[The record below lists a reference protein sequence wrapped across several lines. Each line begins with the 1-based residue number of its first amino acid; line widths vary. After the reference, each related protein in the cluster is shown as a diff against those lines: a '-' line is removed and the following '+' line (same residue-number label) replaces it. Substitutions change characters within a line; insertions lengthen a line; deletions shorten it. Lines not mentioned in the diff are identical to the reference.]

1 MESGAQAL
9 RRKAIHR
16 MMDELE
22 RDVMGLIGSYKR
34 NLKPCMEKTGME
46 ACLSRGNMMIGTED
60 VARSRDC
67 LVHVRGR
74 MRNTAALERALGKKF
89 ENQNEAALA
98 AYEAW
103 GADCIARIEGAC
115 SVWIIDAAQDRMLVS
130 RDRMGEQI
138 VFYAGDREGI
148 AVSDHP
154 DGLLACGAAQPV
166 LDADGLCELI
176 ALGPARTPGKT
187 PLSSIHALKAGHYLH
202 IDADGAQEIPYFELR
217 AQAHTDSEEQT
228 VEHVRYLLEQAIN
241 DCVDLHPACMLSGGI
256 DSTALTALLC
266 QRVGRV
272 DSYSVDYA
280 GNDRDYVAD
289 AFRPEMDAPYIHL
302 ASVAFGTL
310 HRKVLLKQ
318 RDLADAL
325 DTAVAA
331 RGFPGMAD
339 VDTSLLL
346 FARQIRKRNAS
357 VISGECGDEVFGGYP
372 WFRGN
377 GEIQNGMFPW
387 SGSMELRASIL
398 RRDVREKINV
408 ADYARNALEASLNSY
423 DVEAAKPADCDL
435 FRIQRLCLDYFMPN
449 LQERASKMCGDCG
462 LEVLTP
468 LCDDR
473 IVQYVYSVP
482 WDMKRMDGIDKGLY
496 RRTVCDIMPEKLRMR
511 KKSPYPKTCSAEY
524 TNLIRDLM
532 TKLIADTRAPLW
544 TFIDVERV
552 AQIAASDLSVTDTP
566 WYGQLMAGPQMLA
579 YLLQI
584 NSWMRA
590 REIRLAL

>member
-1 MESGAQAL
+1 MKMIGA
-9 RRKAIHR
+9 
-16 MMDELE
+16 
-22 RDVMGLIGSYKR
+22 YKR
-34 NLKPCMEKTGME
+34 NLKPHMEEIGLE

-67 LVHVRGR
+67 LVHVCGS
-74 MRNTAALERALGKKF
+74 MRNGAWIARQLGRTF
-89 ENQNEAALA
+89 ENQHEAALA

-103 GADCIARIEGAC
+103 GAECIARIEGAC
-115 SVWIIDAAQDRMLVS
+115 SVWIIDAARDWLLVS
-130 RDRMGEQI
+130 RDRMGEQS
-138 VFYAGDREGI
+138 VFYAGGRDGF

-154 DGLLACGAAQPV
+154 DALLACGAAQPI
-166 LDADGLCELI
+166 LDAAGVCELI
-176 ALGPARTPGKT
+176 GLGPARTPGKT
-187 PLSSIHALKAGHYLH
+187 PLSSIHALKAGHYLC
-202 IDADGAQEIPYFELR
+202 IDANGARETRYFTLS
-217 AQAHTDSEEQT
+217 AQAHTDSEDQT
-228 VEHVRYLLEQAIN
+228 VEHLRNLLEQAIN

-266 QRVGRV
+266 QRIGRV

-280 GNDRDYVAD
+280 GNERDYVAD

-302 ASVAFGTL
+302 ASVAFGTR
-310 HRKVLLKQ
+310 HRNVLLQQ

-325 DTAVAA
+325 DAAVNA

-339 VDTSLLL
+339 VDTSLML

-377 GEIQNGMFPW
+377 GKIQNGAFPW
-387 SGSMELRASIL
+387 SGSMALRRSIL
-398 RRDVREKINV
+398 RREIRERIDI
-408 ADYARNALEASLNSY
+408 AAYARDALDASMRSY
-423 DVEAAKPADCDL
+423 DVDAAEYEDRDL
-435 FRIQRLCLDYFMPN
+435 FRLQRLCFDYFMPN
-449 LQERASKMCGDCG
+449 LQERASKMCGESD
-462 LEVLTP
+462 LKVLTP

-482 WDMKRMDGIDKGLY
+482 WRMKRMDGIDKGLY
-496 RRTVCDIMPEKLRMR
+496 RRTVRDIMPEKLRMR
-511 KKSPYPKTCSAEY
+511 KKSPYPKTCSVEY
-524 TNLIRDLM
+524 TDRIRELIAA
-532 TKLIADTRAPLW
+532 LIADTRAPLW
-544 TFIDVERV
+544 TIVDADRI

-566 WYGQLMAGPQMLA
+566 WYGQLMTGPQMLA

-590 REIRLAL
+590 RGIQLAL